1 MLPVHLR
8 IVIMWYI
15 PLPLK
20 RMELMYRMIMEMYRK
35 ELIRVTETGLNVRAV
50 LAQA

>member
-8 IVIMWYI
+8 ICNNVVYSITFKADGTYVQDV
-15 PLPLK
+15 
-20 RMELMYRMIMEMYRK
+20 MEMYRK